1 MPSKNAI
8 KNAQGICP
16 VNRLKYPIERLDERL
31 LHKYEEWVKVGK
43 PASTD
48 EDTSEIDNPTLQ
60 LLEHPEQPPPEEIE
74 FVIQEP
80 STSNHDEITSIPAS
94 CFLEVV
100 KLIEKRPNNPGRS

>member
-16 VNRLKYPIERLDERL
+16 VNCLKYPIERLDERL

-43 PASTD
+43 PAS
-48 EDTSEIDNPTLQ
+48 EIDNPTLQ
-60 LLEHPEQPPPEEIE
+60 LLELPEQPPPEEIE